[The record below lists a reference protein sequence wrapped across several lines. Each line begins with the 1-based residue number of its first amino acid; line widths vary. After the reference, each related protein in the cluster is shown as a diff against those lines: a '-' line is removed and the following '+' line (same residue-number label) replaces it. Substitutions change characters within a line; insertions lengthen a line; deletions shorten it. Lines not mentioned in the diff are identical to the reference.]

1 MVPNFRSKKDVV
13 YDLLKDNIIKG
24 QYHPGSRLVID
35 ELASMLGVSQIPI
48 REAMRELEA
57 DGFVHIEP
65 YVGATIADI
74 DADLIFEVFAL
85 LEALEIISSRN
96 AVVCMSDD
104 QLNELAELINQ
115 MDAFVDDPDE
125 WSQAN
130 KNLHLFICQCA
141 QSQIV
146 LKIIR
151 NVLDHWDRLR
161 LHYLND
167 VFGHRIKI
175 AQQEHKQILEAF
187 FSRDPDDVERKI
199 REHNRSALTSYIQH
213 LQDAGQISADRAAC

>member
-13 YDLLKDNIIKG
+13 YDLLKENIIKG

-35 ELASMLGVSQIPI
+35 ELASTLGVSQIPI

-57 DGFVHIEP
+57 DGFVIIEP
-65 YVGATIADI
+65 YVGATIANI
-74 DADLIFEVFAL
+74 DANLIFEVFAL
-85 LEALEIISSRN
+85 LESLEIISSRN
-96 AVVCMSDD
+96 AVHCMSDD
-104 QLNELAELINQ
+104 ELNKLAEIVNE
-115 MDAFVDDPDE
+115 MDAFVDDPDQ

-130 KNLHLFICQCA
+130 KNLHLFICLCA

-146 LKIIR
+146 LKVIR

-175 AQQEHKQILEAF
+175 AQQEHKRILEAF
-187 FSRDPDDVERKI
+187 FARDPDDVERKI

-213 LQDAGQISADRAAC
+213 LQEAGQISADRAAC